1 MLQLSKNKII
11 IILFLGLGHGLNDL
25 IAGYFLGSLAQV
37 KGDILQISFG
47 LLLYNLL
54 AFGGQYPVALFL
66 EKFSSPKRSLLFAY
80 GLNIIAV
87 VCFSF
92 SPQLSIVAA
101 GIASAIYHVA
111 GGAVCAA
118 KNKATH
124 IGLFAAPGVAGLIFG
139 GYLAYEKI
147 FVSWWLLIAAI
158 IVFIFIAFTSFSEK
172 DHEVVAKEQSG
183 SNQKFRLDGHD
194 YIMILLLTIISL
206 RSVIWDIFQLI
217 HENNYRWL
225 IAIAV
230 AAFIGKLA
238 GGWISDRIGWRLY
251 TFLSLGFATPLITFF
266 RDELFLFCLGV
277 GLLQSSIPA
286 TTSLLIRSLKGKT
299 ERAVGLSFG
308 TAIMAGAIV
317 LYTPV
322 RALLL
327 SNYFIWITAVF
338 MLIFL
343 GLAYKRSKT
352 SIR

>member
-47 LLLYNLL
+47 LFLYNLL

-66 EKFSSPKRSLLFAY
+66 EKFISPKRFLLFAY
-80 GLNIIAV
+80 GLNIVAV
-87 VCFSF
+87 ICFSF

-111 GGAVCAA
+111 GGTVCAE
-118 KNKATH
+118 KNRAAS
-124 IGLFAAPGVAGLIFG
+124 IGLFAAPGVAGLIMG
-139 GYLAYEKI
+139 GYFAYEKI
-147 FVSWWLLIAAI
+147 FINWWLLMAAI
-158 IVFIFIAFTSFSEK
+158 VVFILIALVSFTKRNLE
-172 DHEVVAKEQSG
+172 ALATKETET
-183 SNQKFRLDGHD
+183 NKKFRLEGHD

-225 IAIAV
+225 IAIAI

-238 GGWISDRIGWRLY
+238 GGWVSDRIGWKLY
-251 TFLSLGFATPLITFF
+251 TFLSLGFATPLVTFF

-286 TTSLLIRSLKGKT
+286 TTSLLIQSLKGKT
-299 ERAVGLSFG
+299 ERAVSLSFG
-308 TAIMAGAIV
+308 MAIMVGAIV
-317 LYTPV
+317 LYTPI

-343 GLAYKRSKT
+343 GLVYKRSKT